1 MIFSCL
7 FHQCNIDNQMSQVL
21 LLMASALRIDTPESI
36 IGSKNELRARHMRV
50 AEITEMMHVHMIIHL
65 TFLNSQR

>member
-1 MIFSCL
+1 
-7 FHQCNIDNQMSQVL
+7 
-21 LLMASALRIDTPESI
+21 MASALITDTPESI